1 MNFLKMDEIKN
12 NYLINFLL
20 FLIPI
25 SFIAG
30 NLIINLNI
38 VLIIIASIYFYGKNL
53 FQPKLI
59 FFDKLLIS
67 IFIFSIFTSLINTI
81 FFQNIENNNFST
93 QTLEKAFLFS
103 RFLLFYFVLRYLIE
117 KKIFNFK
124 FFFISSAICSIFV
137 SVDLFFQY
145 FNGEDIFGL
154 STKSYKLSGPFGD
167 EEIAGSYLQRFSIF
181 SFFLFLIYFPELNKN
196 KKYFIF
202 LILIFLFF
210 FSIFLTG
217 NRMPAVLF
225 TLYWILLFI
234 LEKKLRKFLIF
245 FLSALL
251 IFFYLT
257 INFNTHINNIILNFY
272 NVTMQSIEF
281 LPVLISNENVSEFP
295 NTYIKE
301 LYSGILAWQENYFM
315 GGGINSFHYNCSKS
329 IKACASH
336 PHNYYLEV
344 LSEKGL
350 IGMML
355 WGAVF
360 LYIIYV
366 SIIKKYFLKSSI
378 NQNNLITPFAILFL
392 VEVFPFKTTGS
403 FFTTGNATYI
413 FLIISVI
420 IALSKNPNIIK

>member
-117 KKIFNFK
+117 KKFLILS
-124 FFFISSAICSIFV
+124 FFISSAICSIFV

-145 FNGEDIFGL
+145 LMAKISLVF
-154 STKSYKLSGPFGD
+154 
-167 EEIAGSYLQRFSIF
+167 LQNPISCQVHLEMKKQQARIYNDFRFF
-181 SFFLFLIYFPELNKN
+181 LFFLFLIYFPELNKN

-210 FSIFLTG
+210 F
-217 NRMPAVLF
+217 LF
-225 TLYWILLFI
+225 F
-234 LEKKLRKFLIF
+234 
-245 FLSALL
+245 
-251 IFFYLT
+251 
-257 INFNTHINNIILNFY
+257 
-272 NVTMQSIEF
+272 
-281 LPVLISNENVSEFP
+281 
-295 NTYIKE
+295 
-301 LYSGILAWQENYFM
+301 
-315 GGGINSFHYNCSKS
+315 
-329 IKACASH
+329 
-336 PHNYYLEV
+336 
-344 LSEKGL
+344 
-350 IGMML
+350 
-355 WGAVF
+355 
-360 LYIIYV
+360 
-366 SIIKKYFLKSSI
+366 
-378 NQNNLITPFAILFL
+378 
-392 VEVFPFKTTGS
+392 
-403 FFTTGNATYI
+403 
-413 FLIISVI
+413 
-420 IALSKNPNIIK
+420 